1 MPCTV
6 DSCNGR
12 RRRDDGRDRGP
23 LSDYRRRSMTV
34 LVGNLHPEFRAFWHP
49 VAWSHEVADTP
60 LAVTLLGVPLVVV
73 RCSGAISAFLD
84 ECPHRGAPLSL
95 GRLEA
100 DELVCAFH
108 GWRFGLDG
116 AATCIPA
123 LGVDAPIPSRAR
135 LAQPAAVC
143 ERYGV
148 VWVALEQPRLAIPAW
163 PDGDDERLGG
173 FSPAAH
179 TSEVL
184 AAYQTDNLLDSSHFP
199 FLHASLSSRNPLS
212 SEQEVVA
219 QHELGFSTVQ
229 RKLADDN
236 LATEGWLRYTYAAPF
251 TVLLRSEEPDGELRQ
266 SFFQAIQPIDERRT
280 RLFFMVR
287 VPETV
292 PTILSELLAQEEIV
306 QQEDLWITAA
316 LRRTG
321 MPLVGAPDL
330 HVRSDGNAIL
340 FRRVMRQLLEPLD
353 DSQPA

>member
-1 MPCTV
+1 
-6 DSCNGR
+6 
-12 RRRDDGRDRGP
+12 
-23 LSDYRRRSMTV
+23 MTV

-49 VAWSHEVADTP
+49 VAWSHEVAGAP

-73 RCSGAISAFLD
+73 RRSGAMSAFLD

-123 LGVDAPIPSRAR
+123 LGVGTPIPSRAR
-135 LAQPAAVC
+135 LTQPAAVC

-148 VWVALEQPRLAIPAW
+148 VWVALEQPRSAIPAW
-163 PDGDDERLGG
+163 PDGDDERLGS

-199 FLHASLSSRNPLS
+199 FLHASLGSRNPLS
-212 SEQEVVA
+212 SDQELVA

-236 LATEGWLRYTYAAPF
+236 LSTEGWLRYTYAAPF
-251 TVLLRSEEPDGELRQ
+251 TVLLRSEEPDGRLRQ

-287 VPETV
+287 VPETA
-292 PTILSELLAQEEIV
+292 PTLLSELLAQEEIV

-353 DSQPA
+353 DSLPA